1 MRRRFGIMEPLEVLA
16 VVVSYNGGSRIEET
30 ISSLLSQVNHIHI
43 VDNGSDAASVAVLK
57 QLCSNAK
64 LSATFLPTNTGIGHA
79 LNIGV
84 AYALDRQYQWILT
97 MDQDS
102 VPAESMV
109 NAYRAA
115 VTQNPGV
122 KCLTPIIVNHGG
134 NIESQAGNRSVA
146 YAITSGNFV
155 NTEIYR
161 RVGLYRAELFIDC
174 VDFDFSLR
182 IRSAGYEITRVAA
195 AILNHKLGE
204 EKISGIVAR
213 VYCRHSPL
221 RRYYMFRNMWFIVSE
236 YWKDYPKFCAKFVTM
251 HIVLLGLIPFMDKD
265 PMASINR
272 AIHGTIDFFSGKH
285 GKMNEQDL
293 SRAGEAVI

>member
-1 MRRRFGIMEPLEVLA
+1 MEPLEVLA

-30 ISSLLSQVNHIHI
+30 ISSLLQQVNHIHL
-43 VDNGSDAASVAVLK
+43 VDNGSDAASLAVLR
-57 QLCSNAK
+57 QLCRNPK
-64 LSATFLPTNTGIGHA
+64 LSATFLPTNTGIGYA

-84 AYALDRQYQWILT
+84 TYALERKYQWVLT

-102 VPAESMV
+102 VPAADMV
-109 NAYRAA
+109 KAYRAA
-115 VTQNPGV
+115 VTQNPRG

-134 NIESQAGNRSVA
+134 NIDSRAGNRPVA
-146 YAITSGNFV
+146 YAITSGNLV
-155 NTEIYR
+155 NTEIYQ

-204 EKISGIVAR
+204 EKITGIVTS
-213 VYCRHSPL
+213 VYCRHSPV

-236 YWKDYPKFCAKFVTM
+236 YWRDYPKFCAKFVTM
-251 HIVLLGLIPFMDKD
+251 HIVLLGLIPFMDTD

-272 AIHGTIDFFSGKH
+272 VIHGTADFFSGKR